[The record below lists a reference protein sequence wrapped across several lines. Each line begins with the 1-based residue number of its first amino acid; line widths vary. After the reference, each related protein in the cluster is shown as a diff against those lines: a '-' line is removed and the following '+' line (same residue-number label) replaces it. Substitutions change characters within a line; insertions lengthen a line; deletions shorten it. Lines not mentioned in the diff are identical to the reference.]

1 MVKSSL
7 CDYRNAYILV
17 KGTTTLANTA
27 ATGQAANNDDK
38 KAIIK
43 NFASFISC
51 IIRINKMQIDDAQ

>member
-1 MVKSSL
+1 MVKSIL
-7 CDYRNAYILV
+7 CDYSNAYILV
-17 KGTTTLANTA
+17 KGITTLANTA

-43 NFASFISC
+43 GFASFISC

>member
-7 CDYRNAYILV
+7 CDYSNAYILV

-43 NFASFISC
+43 KFASFISC